1 MSEVLQSV
9 GGWAWYVIWA
19 GLLLTASLFVYLG
32 LGGNFI
38 VLGLAVVHAL
48 ITGFDPIGWPLLAV
62 LLGLA
67 LFGELVEFILGNF
80 YVLKKGASGR
90 GTFGG
95 FAGGL
100 LGAVAGNSLLPVA
113 GAVLGSFVGAFAG
126 CVAGEFW
133 NRQRLEPSLRIGT
146 HAFVGRLLAILVKH
160 ALGLVMVFL
169 VLRATF
175 PTS

>member
-1 MSEVLQSV
+1 MTEVLQSV

-19 GLLLTASLFVYLG
+19 GLLLVASLFVYLG

-38 VLGLAVVHAL
+38 VLGLALVHAL

-67 LFGELVEFILGNF
+67 LLGELIEFVLGNF
-80 YVLKKGASGR
+80 YVLKKGASGL

-100 LGAVAGNSLLPVA
+100 SGAVAGNSLLPVA
-113 GAVLGSFVGAFAG
+113 GAVVGSFVGAFLG
-126 CVAGEFW
+126 CVVGEFW
-133 NRQRLEPSLRIGT
+133 QRQRLEPSLRIGT
-146 HAFVGRLLAILVKH
+146 HAFVGRMLAILVKH
-160 ALGLVMVFL
+160 GLGLVMVFL
-169 VLRATF
+169 ILHATF

>member
-1 MSEVLQSV
+1 MVELLQSI
-9 GGWAWYVIWA
+9 GGWVWYVVWA
-19 GLLLTASLFVYLG
+19 TLLLVASLLVYLG

-38 VLGLAVVHAL
+38 LVGLALAHAL
-48 ITGFDPIGWPLLAV
+48 ITGFDPIGWTLLGV
-62 LLGLA
+62 LLGIA
-67 LFGELVEFILGNF
+67 LLGELIEFILGNF

-90 GTFGG
+90 GTAGG
-95 FAGGL
+95 FVGGL
-100 LGAVAGNSLLPVA
+100 LGALAGNSILPVA

-126 CVAGEFW
+126 CVLGEYW
-133 NRQRLEPSLRIGT
+133 HRQRLEPSLRVGT

>member
-1 MSEVLQSV
+1 MVEVLQAI
-9 GGWAWYVIWA
+9 GGWAWYVVWA
-19 GLLLTASLFVYLG
+19 TLLLLASLLVYLG

-38 VLGLAVVHAL
+38 VVGLALVHAL
-48 ITGFDPIGWPLLAV
+48 ITGFDPIGWPLLGV
-62 LLGLA
+62 LLGIAVL
-67 LFGELVEFILGNF
+67 GELIEFGLGNF
-80 YVLKKGASGR
+80 YVLKKGASGL
-90 GTFGG
+90 GTAGG

-100 LGAVAGNSLLPVA
+100 LGALGGNSIMPLA

-126 CVAGEFW
+126 CVLGEYW
-133 NRQRLEPSLRIGT
+133 SRQRLEPSLRVGT

-175 PTS
+175 PTF